1 MATGP
6 VDTGAALLDWVV
18 GVGWAAAASVGGTAV
33 GGTSVGC
40 ACVGTS
46 VGGWVGASVGNGIDV
61 GGATAVGAI
70 TVTSTVAMIGVGGTC
85 WTGCITPQA
94 ASIKAKETNNSFF
107 MSHSFFFKRL

>member
-18 GVGWAAAASVGGTAV
+18 GVGWAAAASVGGTAL
-33 GGTSVGC
+33 GGTSVGGD
-40 ACVGTS
+40 CVGAS

-61 GGATAVGAI
+61 VGAGAM

-94 ASIKAKETNNSFF
+94 ANIKAKETNNSFF
-107 MSHSFFFKRL
+107 MSNSLFFKRL